1 MKQHETTNLPQIPQR
16 PSTAHKGTF
25 GTVLGVGSSRG
36 MSGAI
41 ALAGRAALVCGS
53 GLVRLAVPD
62 PILETVAGFDP
73 NYTTLPLP
81 ADRRGRISLSA
92 FKTVQQHAEAATAL
106 FLGPGL
112 GRSVGLDVFVK
123 RILQTVKRPMVV
135 DADGLNS
142 LDIPDEPFGPNI
154 VFTPHFGEFARLT
167 GVPSPSEE
175 QLEARIAAAQKFS
188 KRLNVTLVLK
198 GHATIIVQGD
208 CVAVNSTG
216 NPGMATGGSG
226 DVLTGMIAS
235 FLGQGFEPFNAA
247 RLGVY
252 LHGLAGDLAAERLG
266 QASVL
271 ATSII
276 EALPDALRR
285 FDVMSSSPCK

>member
-1 MKQHETTNLPQIPQR
+1 MKLCETTNLPQIPLR
-16 PSTAHKGTF
+16 PPTAHKGDF
-25 GTVLGVGSSRG
+25 GTVLGVGGSRG
-36 MSGAI
+36 MSGAV

-81 ADRRGRISLSA
+81 ADRRGRISFSA
-92 FKTVQQHAEAATAL
+92 AKTILRHAESATVI

-112 GRSVGLDVFVK
+112 GRSAGLDVLVK
-123 RILQTVKRPMVV
+123 RLLRAIGKPLVV
-135 DADGLNS
+135 DADALNA
-142 LDIPDEPFGPNI
+142 LGVPNEPFGPNI
-154 VFTPHFGEFARLT
+154 VLTPHSGEFSRLT
-167 GVPSPSEE
+167 GTSTPSEE
-175 QLEARIAAAQKFS
+175 QREERIAAAREFS

-198 GHATIIVQGD
+198 GHATMIVQGD
-208 CVAVNSTG
+208 RVAVNSTG

-226 DVLTGMIAS
+226 DVLTGTIAS
-235 FLGQGFEPFNAA
+235 FLGQGFTPFDAA

-271 ATSII
+271 ATSIV
-276 EALPDALRR
+276 ESLPDAVRLRN
-285 FDVMSSSPCK
+285 